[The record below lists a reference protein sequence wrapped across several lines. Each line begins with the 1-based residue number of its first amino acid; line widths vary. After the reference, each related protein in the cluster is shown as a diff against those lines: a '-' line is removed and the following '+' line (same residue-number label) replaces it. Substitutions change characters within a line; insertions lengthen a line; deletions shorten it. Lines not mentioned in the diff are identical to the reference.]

1 MHPGTRPVRLTDTDI
16 PLCGAFDAR
25 ARTRLLRHPSFGP
38 LLLCALLIACQGG
51 SRETA
56 STAPSTDWFSTWG
69 TAIYTTFPNGPLAQD
84 GFSPN
89 TALFTNNE
97 AVAQSFRMLI
107 HPSTGGDR
115 LRLRFSN
122 RFGDRP
128 LTLENV
134 SVALSLLPT
143 GPAIDPST
151 RMPVT
156 FTGSTDITIPAG
168 TVATSDPVELAWSF
182 GDDIAVS
189 FYAPGPTGP
198 MSWHAEA
205 FAVQY
210 VSLPGSG
217 DLSDDPTGAALSS
230 VERGWFFLSGM
241 DAQKADAPQ
250 YSVATFGDSITDG
263 FAGTPELNHRY
274 PDFLARRLQSA
285 GADVGVVNVGI
296 NSNKVLSGG
305 VADGAAGILR
315 FGYDVVERSGID
327 SVFILLGTN
336 DLSAG
341 VPAETVYAGL
351 INLAA
356 QAHAAG
362 ICTLVGT
369 ILPRNDPPIP
379 FGWDAATEEPERQQL
394 NALIRQ
400 SEAFDA
406 VADVASAMANPLL
419 PSQPLQAYFV
429 EGLHPNS
436 VGMQVLAEA
445 IPLEPLLRPP
455 LGSCNR

>member
-1 MHPGTRPVRLTDTDI
+1 MQLSQFGRLSH
-16 PLCGAFDAR
+16 AFS
-25 ARTRLLRHPSFGP
+25 LLI
-38 LLLCALLIACQGG
+38 CALVAACQGA
-51 SRETA
+51 SREA
-56 STAPSTDWFSTWG
+56 SLPPAEGEWFSTWG
-69 TAIYTTFPNGPLAQD
+69 TAIYSTFPNGPLAQD

-89 TALFTNNE
+89 TAAFIGNE
-97 AVAQSFRMLI
+97 AVAQSFRMI
-107 HPSTGGDR
+107 VHPSTGGDR
-115 LRLRFSN
+115 LRLTFSN

-128 LTLENV
+128 LLLENV
-134 SVALSLLPT
+134 SVALRLLPS
-143 GPAIDPST
+143 GPAIDPT
-151 RMPVT
+151 TQTAVT
-156 FTGSTDITIPAG
+156 FDGRTHVSIPAG
-168 TVATSDPVELAWSF
+168 SEVASDAAELTWAF

-210 VSLPGSG
+210 LSLPGSG
-217 DLSDDPTGAALSS
+217 DLTADPSGIGLSS
-230 VERGWFFLSGM
+230 IERGWFFLSAV
-241 DAQKADAPQ
+241 DAQREETAQ

-274 PDFLARRLQSA
+274 PDFLARRLQAA

-305 VADGAAGILR
+305 MADGAAGITR
-315 FGYDVVERSGID
+315 FSYDVIERSGVD
-327 SVFILLGTN
+327 AVFILLGTN

-351 INLAA
+351 LDLAK

-369 ILPRNDPPIP
+369 ILPRNDPPEP
-379 FGWDAATEEPERQQL
+379 FGWDAATEEPERQKLNQL
-394 NALIRQ
+394 ILQ
-400 SEAFDA
+400 STVFDA
-406 VADVASAMANPLL
+406 VADVASALANPLL

-436 VGMQVLAEA
+436 VGMQVLADA

-455 LGSCNR
+455 LGSCSR